1 MINAMFNA
9 FSGIISSAQKLQNG
23 ANNLVS
29 LGREKVKV
37 IDNPGLGSDL
47 NYTKASKKVDISKE
61 IVNQVTAQTEFKANA
76 KVILTGDETIGTILS
91 IKS

>member
-1 MINAMFNA
+1 MFNA

-61 IVNQVTAQTEFKANA
+61 MVNQVTAQTEFKANA
-76 KVILTGDETIGTILS
+76 KVILTGDETIGTILN

>member
-1 MINAMFNA
+1 VINAMFNA

-29 LGREKVKV
+29 LGREKVTV

-61 IVNQVTAQTEFKANA
+61 MVNQVTAQTEFKANA
-76 KVILTGDETIGTILS
+76 KVILTGDETIGTILN

>member
-1 MINAMFNA
+1 MFNA
-9 FSGIISSAQKLQNG
+9 FSGMVSSAQKLQNG

-61 IVNQVTAQTEFKANA
+61 MVNQVTAQTEFKANA

>member
-1 MINAMFNA
+1 MFNA

-76 KVILTGDETIGTILS
+76 KVILTGDETIGTILN

>member
-1 MINAMFNA
+1 MFNA

-29 LGREKVKV
+29 LGREKVTV

-61 IVNQVTAQTEFKANA
+61 MVNQVTAQTEFKANA

>member
-1 MINAMFNA
+1 MFNA

-61 IVNQVTAQTEFKANA
+61 MVNQVTAQTEFKANA

>member
-1 MINAMFNA
+1 MFNA

-29 LGREKVKV
+29 LGREKVTV

>member
-61 IVNQVTAQTEFKANA
+61 MVNQVTAQTEFKANA
-76 KVILTGDETIGTILS
+76 KVILTADETIGTILN

>member
-9 FSGIISSAQKLQNG
+9 FSGMVSSVQKLQNG

-29 LGREKVKV
+29 LGRDKVKV

-47 NYTKASKKVDISKE
+47 NSTKASKKVDISKE

-76 KVILTGDETIGTILS
+76 KVILTGDETIGTILN

>member
-1 MINAMFNA
+1 MFNA

-29 LGREKVKV
+29 LGKDKVTV
-37 IDNPGLGSDL
+37 VDNPGLGSDL
-47 NYTKASKKVDISKE
+47 NSTKASKKVDISKD
-61 IVNQVTAQTEFKANA
+61 IVNQVTAQTEFTANA
-76 KVILTGDETIGTILS
+76 KVILTGDETIGTILN

>member
-29 LGREKVKV
+29 LGREKVTV

-61 IVNQVTAQTEFKANA
+61 MVNQVTAQTEFKANA
-76 KVILTGDETIGTILS
+76 KVILTGDETIGTILN

>member
-61 IVNQVTAQTEFKANA
+61 MVNQVTAQTEFKANA

>member
-1 MINAMFNA
+1 MFNA

-29 LGREKVKV
+29 LGREKVTV

-61 IVNQVTAQTEFKANA
+61 MVNQVTAQTEFKANA
-76 KVILTGDETIGTILS
+76 KVILTGDETIGTILN